1 MKKAVNKKLIN
12 KIYVVLLMT
21 LLIALCIIMPI
32 SYGRYLASSK
42 DSASASISNFII
54 SNSYENNNVID
65 LSDFKPGESRSFV
78 YEVYNYNDS
87 KTCEVRMSY
96 SIEVKSFNVL
106 PLVLSITPNESKDS
120 YADVNSS
127 NPLLYENGVFEAA
140 SKEKHTY
147 TINITWDENITDNSY
162 SGEIDA
168 IKIIIIAKQ
177 IVE

>member
-65 LSDFKPGESRSFV
+65 LSDFKPGESRNFV
-78 YEVYNYNDS
+78 YEVYNYND
-87 KTCEVRMSY
+87 
-96 SIEVKSFNVL
+96 
-106 PLVLSITPNESKDS
+106 
-120 YADVNSS
+120 
-127 NPLLYENGVFEAA
+127 
-140 SKEKHTY
+140 Y
-147 TINITWDENITDNSY
+147 T
-162 SGEIDA
+162 
-168 IKIIIIAKQ
+168 
-177 IVE
+177 